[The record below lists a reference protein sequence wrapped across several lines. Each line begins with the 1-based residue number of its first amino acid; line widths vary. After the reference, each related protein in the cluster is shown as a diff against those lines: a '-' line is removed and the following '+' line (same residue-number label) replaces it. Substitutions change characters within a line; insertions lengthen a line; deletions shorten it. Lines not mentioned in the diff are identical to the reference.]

1 MYCVISKKTIF
12 FSFKNSG
19 KLELGKE
26 EKMESLCLSREKAR
40 CEFSFFL
47 RQMVNVLDRTA
58 GWIMKEV
65 TSVDAMNKLI
75 DLPLPAFI

>member
-1 MYCVISKKTIF
+1 MSVLVVLYNLKKTI

-19 KLELGKE
+19 KLEPGKE
-26 EKMESLCLSREKAR
+26 EKMESLCSSGEKAR

-58 GWIMKEV
+58 G
-65 TSVDAMNKLI
+65 
-75 DLPLPAFI
+75 